1 MINFTLDWDDAKK
14 VAVDTY
20 SKAIKT
26 RTRHLKDYKEA
37 YGEESVTRYLPTH
50 YFDGS
55 GYRYSDLEI
64 LLETNVVRAREVMI
78 SWMVSWTTQKN
89 LFGEEAANS
98 SFEQFK
104 KGQHDT

>member
-1 MINFTLDWDDAKK
+1 MINFTLDWDDAKERA
-14 VAVDTY
+14 AVTY

-37 YGEESVTRYLPTH
+37 YGEESVTKYLPTH

-55 GYRYSDLEI
+55 GYRYSDLEY

-78 SWMVSWTTQKN
+78 SWMVSWTTQKD
-89 LFGEEAANS
+89 LFGEEVANS
-98 SFEQFK
+98 SFDQFK

>member
-26 RTRHLKDYKEA
+26 RTRHLNDYKDA
-37 YGEESVTRYLPTH
+37 YGVESVTKYLPTH

-55 GYRYSDLEI
+55 GYRYSDLET

-78 SWMVSWTTQKN
+78 SWMVTWTTQKN
-89 LFGEEAANS
+89 LFGEEAANNA
-98 SFEQFK
+98 FDQFK